1 MQRSFQKSIAAYT
14 LIELIVALVISALV
28 LGTIFYLMSSSTSRG
43 LEAQI
48 EAKFLR
54 DFYAFNGVFNT
65 WDMSLLQDNIWNI
78 SDVGLVTSPGISG
91 GIMFWIVDID
101 TYTLVSQSDAGIY
114 KKTVFGYRSLSQTEF
129 DALTDS
135 NNPSSPYNLVF
146 QKDKVLEDF
155 FIKNMQL
162 VPYNNGDIVDMSLEV
177 VAFFFP
183 DYEDTSWDELPQD
196 DIKYYTLSF

>member
-1 MQRSFQKSIAAYT
+1 MQKFYCENTRAYT
-14 LIELIVALVISALV
+14 LIELIVAVVISALV
-28 LGTIFYLMSSSTSRG
+28 LGTIFYLMSSSTSRWI
-43 LEAQI
+43 EAQI

-54 DFYAFNGVFNT
+54 DFYAFSSVFNT
-65 WDMSLLQDNIWNI
+65 WNISVLQDNLWDI
-78 SDVGLVTSPGISG
+78 SDIGLITSPGISG
-91 GIMFWIVDID
+91 GIMFWIVDMD

-135 NNPSSPYNLVF
+135 SNPASPYNLVF

-162 VPYNNGDIVDMSLEV
+162 TPYNNGDIVDLFLEIFT
-177 VAFFFP
+177 FFSP

-196 DIKYYTLSF
+196 DLKYYTLSF